1 MNLRPTSQNVL
12 LVAVPYIPSF
22 QINIIIPE
30 KYRPEIYEWRVV
42 ACGTSVPYDIQPGT
56 RVILDP
62 TSLAQRDFEYSGV
75 KYKLAPFKEIQM
87 LLGVAPEPGG
97 E

>member
-42 ACGTSVPYDIQPGT
+42 ACGPKVPGELKPGA
-56 RVILDP
+56 RVVVDP
-62 TSLAQRDFEYSGV
+62 TSLAQRDFEHENV

-87 LLGVAPEPGG
+87 LLGVAPQPEA